1 MINFYLFWLV
11 NKTKTKIMKNKKF
24 KPYAFNSVK
33 EEKTDTSNCIE
44 NSEPPE
50 NSCSYTLSDF
60 CAKDESFKE
69 KIRNDSG
76 IKKIVINMVKT
87 YKEIKQDYSYQQIKN
102 TRKSL
107 TYPDKGVRN
116 NNLDNEEYNLIVHV
130 DDIINK
136 YHVVDLLGQGIS
148 GRVYE
153 VYKDNDTKNRY
164 ALKIIKNKKVYLNQS
179 LIELKIVTTLNK
191 KFSINNYN
199 NFHIITVYDYFFFQE
214 HLCIV
219 FELLN
224 ENLYQLLQHNHL
236 QGISLNSINFIIK
249 QILEAVEQVHRMGII
264 HCDIKPENILLKIN
278 IEKNKSDIS
287 VKLTDFGSSC
297 IKNNPI
303 FSNVQS
309 LFYRAPEV
317 ILGIPYT
324 QAIDIWSIGLVTI
337 ELFLGGPLL
346 PGYSEYDEL
355 LKIIKIIGKIPDSML
370 MKFGKKI
377 GNFYNFDKE
386 KNTYILREPKE
397 GEIFE
402 EKENI
407 YNNDFKVPFNIS
419 SLDDLL
425 TMKRGSKIKGVEMN
439 NSQSSTELITFI
451 HFLKCMITILPEK
464 RWTARQLLKHPF
476 ITGEKFD
483 SFLQLEPSQF
493 FI

>member
-1 MINFYLFWLV
+1 M
-11 NKTKTKIMKNKKF
+11 KTKKF
-24 KPYAFNSVK
+24 KAYAFVSVK
-33 EEKTDTSNCIE
+33 EEKTEISNCVE
-44 NSEPPE
+44 NSEPRE

-60 CAKDESFKE
+60 CTKDESFKE
-69 KIRNDSG
+69 KIRSDSG

-87 YKEIKQDYSYQQIKN
+87 YKEINSNYNYQEIKSVK
-102 TRKSL
+102 KSL

-130 DDIINK
+130 DDIINN
-136 YHVVDLLGQGIS
+136 YHIVDLLGQGIS

-153 VYKDNDTKNRY
+153 VYKNNDTKNRY
-164 ALKIIKNKKVYLNQS
+164 ALKIIKNKKVYRNQS

-191 KFSINNYN
+191 NFPLNNHN
-199 NFHIITVYDYFFFQE
+199 DSHIISVYDYFFYQE
-214 HLCIV
+214 HLCII

-249 QILEAVEQVHRMGII
+249 QILEAIEQVHRIGII

-287 VKLTDFGSSC
+287 VKLTDFGSAC

-303 FSNVQS
+303 FSIVQS

-324 QAIDIWSIGLVTI
+324 QAIDIWSIGLVAI

-346 PGYSEYDEL
+346 PGYSEYDQL
-355 LKIIKIIGKIPDSML
+355 LKIITIVGKIPDLML
-370 MKFGKKI
+370 MRNGKRVS
-377 GNFYNFDKE
+377 NFFNYDKD
-386 KNTYILREPKE
+386 KNSFILREPKE
-397 GEIFE
+397 GEIFD

-407 YNNDFKVPFNIS
+407 YNTDFKIPFNIS
-419 SLDDLL
+419 RLDDLL
-425 TMKRGSKIKGVEMN
+425 TMKRDSKIKGVEMN
-439 NSQSSTELITFI
+439 NSQSSTELISFI

-483 SFLQLEPSQF
+483 SFIQLEPSQF

>member
-1 MINFYLFWLV
+1 M
-11 NKTKTKIMKNKKF
+11 KTKKF
-24 KPYAFNSVK
+24 KAYAFVSVK
-33 EEKTDTSNCIE
+33 EEKTEISNCVE
-44 NSEPPE
+44 NSEPRE

-60 CAKDESFKE
+60 CTKDESFKE
-69 KIRNDSG
+69 KIRSDSG

-87 YKEIKQDYSYQQIKN
+87 YKEINSNYNYQEIKSVK
-102 TRKSL
+102 KSL

-130 DDIINK
+130 DDIINN
-136 YHVVDLLGQGIS
+136 YHIVDLLGQGIS

-153 VYKDNDTKNRY
+153 VYKNNDTKNRY
-164 ALKIIKNKKVYLNQS
+164 ALKIIKNKKVYRNQS

-191 KFSINNYN
+191 NFPLNNHN
-199 NFHIITVYDYFFFQE
+199 DSHIISVYDYFFYQE
-214 HLCIV
+214 HLCII

-249 QILEAVEQVHRMGII
+249 QLLEAVEQVHRMGII

-287 VKLTDFGSSC
+287 VKLTDFGSAC

-303 FSNVQS
+303 FSIVQS

-324 QAIDIWSIGLVTI
+324 QAIDIWSIGLVAI

-346 PGYSEYDEL
+346 PGYSEYDQL
-355 LKIIKIIGKIPDSML
+355 QKIITIVGKIPDLML
-370 MKFGKKI
+370 MRNGKRVS
-377 GNFYNFDKE
+377 NFFNYDKD
-386 KNTYILREPKE
+386 KNSFILREPKE
-397 GEIFE
+397 GEIFD

-407 YNNDFKVPFNIS
+407 YNTDFKIPFNIS
-419 SLDDLL
+419 KLDDLL
-425 TMKRGSKIKGVEMN
+425 TMKRDSKIKGVEMN
-439 NSQSSTELITFI
+439 NSQSSTELISFI

-483 SFLQLEPSQF
+483 SFIQLEPSQF

>member
-1 MINFYLFWLV
+1 MI
-11 NKTKTKIMKNKKF
+11 I
-24 KPYAFNSVK
+24 
-33 EEKTDTSNCIE
+33 
-44 NSEPPE
+44 
-50 NSCSYTLSDF
+50 
-60 CAKDESFKE
+60 
-69 KIRNDSG
+69 
-76 IKKIVINMVKT
+76 
-87 YKEIKQDYSYQQIKN
+87 
-102 TRKSL
+102 
-107 TYPDKGVRN
+107 
-116 NNLDNEEYNLIVHV
+116 
-130 DDIINK
+130 
-136 YHVVDLLGQGIS
+136 
-148 GRVYE
+148 
-153 VYKDNDTKNRY
+153 
-164 ALKIIKNKKVYLNQS
+164 
-179 LIELKIVTTLNK
+179 
-191 KFSINNYN
+191 
-199 NFHIITVYDYFFFQE
+199 FFFQE

>member
-1 MINFYLFWLV
+1 M
-11 NKTKTKIMKNKKF
+11 KTKKF
-24 KPYAFNSVK
+24 KAYAFVSVK
-33 EEKTDTSNCIE
+33 EEKTEISNCVE
-44 NSEPPE
+44 NSEPRE

-60 CAKDESFKE
+60 CTKDESFKE
-69 KIRNDSG
+69 KIRSDSG

-87 YKEIKQDYSYQQIKN
+87 YKEINSNYNYQEIKSVK
-102 TRKSL
+102 KSL

-130 DDIINK
+130 DDIINN
-136 YHVVDLLGQGIS
+136 YHIVDLLGQGIS

-153 VYKDNDTKNRY
+153 VYKNNDTKNRY
-164 ALKIIKNKKVYLNQS
+164 ALKIIKNKKVYRNQS

-191 KFSINNYN
+191 NFPLNNHYDS
-199 NFHIITVYDYFFFQE
+199 HIISVYDYFFYQE
-214 HLCIV
+214 HLCII

-224 ENLYQLLQHNHL
+224 ENLYQLSQHNHL

-249 QILEAVEQVHRMGII
+249 QLLEAVEQVHRMGII

-287 VKLTDFGSSC
+287 VKLTDFGSAC

-303 FSNVQS
+303 FSIVQS

-324 QAIDIWSIGLVTI
+324 QAIDIWSIGLVAI

-346 PGYSEYDEL
+346 PGYSEYDQL
-355 LKIIKIIGKIPDSML
+355 LKIITIVGKIPDLML
-370 MKFGKKI
+370 MRNGKRVS
-377 GNFYNFDKE
+377 NFFNYDRDK
-386 KNTYILREPKE
+386 NSFILREPKE
-397 GEIFE
+397 GEIFD

-407 YNNDFKVPFNIS
+407 YNTDFKIPFNIS
-419 SLDDLL
+419 RLDDLL
-425 TMKRGSKIKGVEMN
+425 TMKRDSKIKGVEMN
-439 NSQSSTELITFI
+439 NSQSSTELISFI

-483 SFLQLEPSQF
+483 SFIQLEPSQF

>member
-1 MINFYLFWLV
+1 M
-11 NKTKTKIMKNKKF
+11 KTKQF
-24 KPYAFNSVK
+24 RPYAFNSIK
-33 EEKTDTSNCIE
+33 EEKTDISNCIE
-44 NSEPPE
+44 NSDPPE

-87 YKEIKQDYSYQQIKN
+87 YKEIKSDYSYQETKN
-102 TRKSL
+102 KRKNL

-179 LIELKIVTTLNK
+179 LIELKFVTTLNK
-191 KFSINNYN
+191 KFSLNNHK
-199 NFHIITVYDYFFFQE
+199 NFHIISVYDYFFYQE
-214 HLCIV
+214 HLCII

-249 QILEAVEQVHRMGII
+249 QILEAVEQVHRLGII

-287 VKLTDFGSSC
+287 VKLTDFGSAC

-303 FSNVQS
+303 FTIVQS

-324 QAIDIWSIGLVTI
+324 QAIDIWSIGLVGI

-370 MKFGKKI
+370 LKSKKI
-377 GNFYNFDKE
+377 GNFFNFDKV
-386 KNTYILREPKE
+386 KNTYILREPKN
-397 GEIFE
+397 GEIFNE
-402 EKENI
+402 RDNI
-407 YNNDFKVPFNIS
+407 YNSDFKVPFNIS
-419 SLDDLL
+419 CLDDLL

>member
-1 MINFYLFWLV
+1 MKAKNF
-11 NKTKTKIMKNKKF
+11 KK
-24 KPYAFNSVK
+24 YAFNWVK
-33 EEKTDTSNCIE
+33 EEKTDASNYVD
-44 NSEPPE
+44 NSEHPE

-69 KIRNDSG
+69 KIRSDSG
-76 IKKIVINMVKT
+76 IKKIVINIVKT
-87 YKEIKQDYSYQQIKN
+87 YKEIKPEYAYQEIKN

-116 NNLDNEEYNLIVHV
+116 NNLDNEEFNLIVHA

-136 YHVVDLLGQGIS
+136 YHVVDLLGQGVS

-179 LIELKIVTTLNK
+179 LIELKIVTSLNK
-191 KFSINNYN
+191 KFSINNHN
-199 NFHIITVYDYFFFQE
+199 NFHIISVYDYFFFQE
-214 HLCIV
+214 HLCII

-249 QILEAVEQVHRMGII
+249 QILEAIEQVHRMGII

-287 VKLTDFGSSC
+287 VKLTDFGSAC

-303 FSNVQS
+303 FTIVQS

-324 QAIDIWSIGLVTI
+324 QSIDIWSIGLVAI

-355 LKIIKIIGKIPDSML
+355 LKIINIIGKIPDSML
-370 MKFGKKI
+370 MKSGKKI
-377 GNFYNFDKE
+377 GNFYNFDKG
-386 KNTYILREPKE
+386 KNTYILRPPKE
-397 GEIFE
+397 GEIFDDNDN
-402 EKENI
+402 K
-407 YNNDFKVPFNIS
+407 YNKDFKVPFNIS

-425 TMKRGSKIKGVEMN
+425 NIKRGSKIKGVEMN

>member
-1 MINFYLFWLV
+1 M
-11 NKTKTKIMKNKKF
+11 KTKKY
-24 KPYAFNSVK
+24 KPYAFKSVK
-33 EEKTDTSNCIE
+33 EEKINNSNCSE
-44 NSEPPE
+44 NVEPPE

-76 IKKIVINMVKT
+76 IKKIIINLVKT
-87 YKEIKQDYSYQQIKN
+87 YKGIKSDFSYQEIKN
-102 TRKSL
+102 ERRSL
-107 TYPDKGVRN
+107 TFPEKGVKN
-116 NNLDNEEYNLIVHV
+116 NNLDNEENNLIVYV
-130 DDIINK
+130 DDVINK
-136 YHVVDLLGQGIS
+136 YHVVDFLGQGIS

-153 VYKDNDTKNRY
+153 VYKNNDTKNRY

-191 KFSINNYN
+191 NFSSNNHN
-199 NFHIITVYDYFFFQE
+199 DSHIITVYDYFFYQE
-214 HLCIV
+214 HLCII

-249 QILEAVEQVHRMGII
+249 QLLEAVEQVHRIGII

-287 VKLTDFGSSC
+287 VKLTDFGSAC

-303 FSNVQS
+303 FTIVQS

-324 QAIDIWSIGLVTI
+324 QAIDIWSIGLVAI

-346 PGYSEYDEL
+346 PGYSEYDQL
-355 LKIIKIIGKIPDSML
+355 LKIIEIIGKIPDLML
-370 MKFGKKI
+370 MRNGKKI
-377 GNFYNFDKE
+377 GSFYSYDKE

-397 GEIFE
+397 GELFD

-407 YNNDFKVPFNIS
+407 YNNDFKIPYNIS
-419 SLDDLL
+419 CLDDLL
-425 TMKRGSKIKGVEMN
+425 TMKRDSKIKGVEMN
-439 NSQSSTELITFI
+439 NSQSSTDLISFI
-451 HFLKCMITILPEK
+451 HFLKCMLTIVPEK
-464 RWTARQLLKHPF
+464 RWTATQLLKHPF

>member
-1 MINFYLFWLV
+1 M
-11 NKTKTKIMKNKKF
+11 KTKNFKK
-24 KPYAFNSVK
+24 YAFNSVK
-33 EEKTDTSNCIE
+33 EEKTDTSNYVD
-44 NSEPPE
+44 NSEHPE

-69 KIRNDSG
+69 KIRSDSG
-76 IKKIVINMVKT
+76 IKKIVINIVKT
-87 YKEIKQDYSYQQIKN
+87 YKEIKPEYTYQEIKN

-116 NNLDNEEYNLIVHV
+116 NNLDNEEFNLIVHA

-136 YHVVDLLGQGIS
+136 YHVVDLLGQGVS

-179 LIELKIVTTLNK
+179 LIELKIVTSLNK
-191 KFSINNYN
+191 KFSINNDN
-199 NFHIITVYDYFFFQE
+199 NFHIISVYDYFFFQE
-214 HLCIV
+214 HLCII

-249 QILEAVEQVHRMGII
+249 QILEAIEQVHRMGII

-287 VKLTDFGSSC
+287 VKLTDFGSAC

-303 FSNVQS
+303 FTIVQS

-324 QAIDIWSIGLVTI
+324 QSIDIWSIGLVAI

-355 LKIIKIIGKIPDSML
+355 LKIINIIGKIPDSML
-370 MKFGKKI
+370 MKSGKKI
-377 GNFYNFDKE
+377 GNFYNFDKG
-386 KNTYILREPKE
+386 KNTYILRPPKE
-397 GEIFE
+397 GEIFDDNDN
-402 EKENI
+402 K

-425 TMKRGSKIKGVEMN
+425 NIKRGSKIKGVEMN
-439 NSQSSTELITFI
+439 NSQSSTELIAFI

>member
-1 MINFYLFWLV
+1 M
-11 NKTKTKIMKNKKF
+11 KTKKF
-24 KPYAFNSVK
+24 KAYAFVSVK
-33 EEKTDTSNCIE
+33 EEKTEISNCVE
-44 NSEPPE
+44 NSEPRE

-60 CAKDESFKE
+60 CTKDESFKE
-69 KIRNDSG
+69 KIRSDSG

-87 YKEIKQDYSYQQIKN
+87 YKEINSNYGCQEIKSVK
-102 TRKSL
+102 KSL

-130 DDIINK
+130 DDIINN
-136 YHVVDLLGQGIS
+136 YHIVDLLGQGIS

-153 VYKDNDTKNRY
+153 VYKNNDTKNRY
-164 ALKIIKNKKVYLNQS
+164 ALKIIKNKKVYRNQS

-191 KFSINNYN
+191 NFPLNNHN
-199 NFHIITVYDYFFFQE
+199 DSHIISVYDYFFYQE
-214 HLCIV
+214 HLCII

-249 QILEAVEQVHRMGII
+249 QLLEAVELVHRMGII

-287 VKLTDFGSSC
+287 VKLTDFGSAC

-303 FSNVQS
+303 FSIVQS

-324 QAIDIWSIGLVTI
+324 QAIDIWSIGLVAI

-346 PGYSEYDEL
+346 PGYSEYDQL
-355 LKIIKIIGKIPDSML
+355 LKIITIVGKIPDLML
-370 MKFGKKI
+370 IRNGKRVS
-377 GNFYNFDKE
+377 NFFNYDRDK
-386 KNTYILREPKE
+386 NSFILREPKE
-397 GEIFE
+397 GEIFD

-407 YNNDFKVPFNIS
+407 YNTDFKIPFNIS
-419 SLDDLL
+419 KLDDLL
-425 TMKRGSKIKGVEMN
+425 TMKRDSKIKGVEMN
-439 NSQSSTELITFI
+439 NSQSSTELISFI

-483 SFLQLEPSQF
+483 SFIQLEPSQF